1 MISEIDS
8 TNTPGLYL
16 ITLPASIL
24 DQTGQ
29 LSVAFYPVA
38 PTTFNSQI
46 YHDEVGISATDFTLI
61 KKVLVN
67 NQVIDAE
74 NGLLRIYDD
83 NATDVILEYYLQ
95 NGSTNKSIF
104 DIRRKIRKS

>member
-1 MISEIDS
+1 M
-8 TNTPGLYL
+8 
-16 ITLPASIL
+16 
-24 DQTGQ
+24 
-29 LSVAFYPVA
+29 AFYPVA